1 MSGPAL
7 AVRMRGA
14 AEALSFA
21 AAPSF
26 ALLALLT
33 RSGGAPQFVCAHGGA
48 FADMNTMYGL
58 MALFHLSPWL
68 RLLGRR

>member
-7 AVRMRGA
+7 AARGTA
-14 AEALSFA
+14 QALSLA

-26 ALLALLT
+26 ALLALLS
-33 RSGGAPQFVCAHGGA
+33 RSGGAPDFMCGHSGA
-48 FADMNTMYGL
+48 FAGMGLMYGL

-68 RLLGRR
+68 RLLRRR